1 MQALLDE
8 EQAQE
13 DALDKERE
21 EAQREYEEW
30 MGLDDETIALI
41 KAKLAETKNY
51 MMENIDKKKEE
62 FEEKAA
68 NSKVFKK
75 KKK

>member
-1 MQALLDE
+1 MQALMDE
-8 EQAQE
+8 ERAEEDALEREREQAQ
-13 DALDKERE
+13 K
-21 EAQREYEEW
+21 EYEEW

-41 KAKLAETKNY
+41 KQKLAETKNY
-51 MMENIDKKKEE
+51 MMENIEQKKVE

-75 KKK
+75 KR

>member
-1 MQALLDE
+1 
-8 EQAQE
+8 
-13 DALDKERE
+13 
-21 EAQREYEEW
+21 

-41 KAKLAETKNY
+41 KQKLKETKNY